1 MMIDNEL
8 RKMKF
13 FYNDGKLSYMLLN
26 NQSINMRRLFL
37 YFITGSMF
45 FSDKVI
51 LDLLI
56 NKLLTSFSLRVYK
69 NCLMK

>member
-37 YFITGSMF
+37 YFITGSVF